1 MQVSAADGTGEDGAT
16 VYTCECHCTVT
27 AQPGRLSHSRVR
39 DAFGDGKHTTRSA
52 SIACC
57 ASGLARRIAP
67 VLARCFVLLLLLL
80 LCVSLNAFC
89 VAVSLG

>member
-27 AQPGRLSHSRVR
+27 EQPGRLSHSRVR

-80 LCVSLNAFC
+80 CVC
-89 VAVSLG
+89 V